1 MLTSFSYP
9 VIFQTMNPSKRI
21 EMRSNVV
28 LVCIFYSFVQ
38 FLVLLLSL
46 SPHHD
51 EPFYTEHTVSH
62 FSLHFHLCSFFLVNI
77 IGQFP
82 SNTATNTP
90 SIGIDFI
97 RVLLLYCRLIEWF
110 VVIQLLPY
118 IVQIWS
124 IQMCFKRF
132 FLLLSVGFV
141 LWAGDFFSY
150 FSPKWIEY
158 KSFFL
163 KFHSI
168 RLLK

>member
-90 SIGIDFI
+90 LIGIDYSCFI
-97 RVLLLYCRLIEWF
+97 VVLPFNRMICSHTTTAIYSTNLINTNVFQAFFFCFSLLGPFYGRAIFFPIFRQNESSINHFSWN
-110 VVIQLLPY
+110 
-118 IVQIWS
+118 S
-124 IQMCFKRF
+124 IQFDC
-132 FLLLSVGFV
+132 
-141 LWAGDFFSY
+141 
-150 FSPKWIEY
+150 
-158 KSFFL
+158 
-163 KFHSI
+163 
-168 RLLK
+168 